1 MPIFKTAVFLGTSGN
16 AGLKSGMFF
25 SREALSLDRS
35 SSVFSEPSVRTPV
48 FNLWNEHLGIARSQR
63 EEALTPRCPAWESLP
78 SPSPLC
84 EFTLKFFIQAYFLC
98 VLSVFS
104 VFSVRARS
112 FALNPGILSLC
123 PLCEPLFLIFGT
135 NTWVSR
141 RRKKKKR
148 LRRDAAAWECLPSPS
163 PLCKL
168 ALKFFI
174 QAYFLCV
181 LSVFSVF
188 SVRARSFALNQA
200 FFLCALCANLFWF
213 LKNMLRGSAAPL
225 REEALT
231 PR

>member
-1 MPIFKTAVFLGTSGN
+1 MISNRQFGAVNSYADRRFIPICSIIVLARYVYASAWECQFSRRRFFWERLGTP
-16 AGLKSGMFF
+16 GLSPACFF
-25 SREALSLDRS
+25 PGKTCPL
-35 SSVFSEPSVRTPV
+35 P
-48 FNLWNEHLGIARSQR
+48 G
-63 EEALTPRCPAWESLP
+63 LTPC
-78 SPSPLC
+78 SP
-84 EFTLKFFIQAYFLC
+84 
-98 VLSVFS
+98 
-104 VFSVRARS
+104 
-112 FALNPGILSLC
+112 C

-141 RRKKKKR
+141 RRKEKGR
-148 LRRDAAAWECLPSPS
+148 LRRDAPAWECLPSPS
-163 PLCKL
+163 PLREL

>member
-25 SREALSLDRS
+25 SREALFLDRS

-123 PLCEPLFLIFGT
+123 PLCEPFLVFEKHAARKCGPT
-135 NTWVSR
+135 KR
-141 RRKKKKR
+141 R
-148 LRRDAAAWECLPSPS
+148 S
-163 PLCKL
+163 
-168 ALKFFI
+168 
-174 QAYFLCV
+174 AYASMNIWGC
-181 LSVFSVF
+181 FSTF
-188 SVRARSFALNQA
+188 YYYII
-200 FFLCALCANLFWF
+200 
-213 LKNMLRGSAAPL
+213 
-225 REEALT
+225 
-231 PR
+231 